1 MKVHHVAVCC
11 TIFLLLLI
19 LLPIYK
25 ASCQDYTE
33 YNIKIN
39 SDRSATWLIT
49 KVSDVNASIDTW
61 TGFQEKIFTLVDSAA
76 SITKREMA
84 IDETSLQINTTI
96 SGGSKTTEYLFIW
109 QNFSVAKN
117 GELIFG
123 DAFGVSGF
131 FMHLYG
137 DSSVQISYP
146 SNYNVK
152 TVSPTPNGIDES
164 GKTMQWFRS
173 QDLVNGNPSIV
184 LVSLNSLPDTGNASS
199 WGWQT
204 YAFIGAGLSV
214 VILPSLGGFLFYKR
228 RKSNNG
234 NAKENRSISMKQIES
249 GDDKILGLLK
259 VSGGTLRQSVITEQS
274 GFSKAKI
281 SQLLA
286 VLEKSG
292 VIIRYKRG
300 RDKIV
305 VLNERA
311 KRDKL

>member
-1 MKVHHVAVCC
+1 MKVNRLTICC
-11 TIFLLLLI
+11 SIFLLLLI
-19 LLPIYK
+19 LLPIYR
-25 ASCQDYTE
+25 ANCQDYTE

-39 SDRSATWLIT
+39 SDGSATWVIT
-49 KVSDVNASIDTW
+49 KVSDVNAPIDTW
-61 TGFQEKIFTLVDSAA
+61 TGFQEKIFALVDSAA

-109 QNFSVAKN
+109 QNFSTTKN

-123 DAFGVSGF
+123 DVFWVNGF
-131 FMHLYG
+131 FTHLYG

-152 TVSPTPNGIDES
+152 TVSPMPNGMDES
-164 GKTMQWFRS
+164 AKTLRWFRS

-184 LVSLNSLPDTGNASS
+184 LVSLDSLPDTGNTNGG
-199 WGWQT
+199 GWQT
-204 YAFIGAGLSV
+204 YAFIGAALGV
-214 VILPSLGGFLFYKR
+214 VILASLGGFFFYKR
-228 RKSNNG
+228 RKTNNE
-234 NAKENRSISMKQIES
+234 NAKDNLSISMMQVES
-249 GDDKILGLLK
+249 GDEKILGLLK

-274 GFSKAKI
+274 GFSKAKA
-281 SQLLA
+281 SQLLT
-286 VLEKSG
+286 VLENRG
-292 VIIRYKRG
+292 VIIRYKKG

-311 KRDKL
+311 KGKK